1 MKREERACVL
11 AQVRGAREADVASR
25 VREAIEDLRERG
37 DPVTFYAVAERAQ
50 VARSTLYRR
59 ADLKRIVSDAR
70 AEARPAGAPRG
81 RLAPDPYEMPVV
93 YWVFG
98 CDDAA
103 LACAG
108 LQGSGGA
115 SSASPCSRIE
125 KSD

>member
-1 MKREERACVL
+1 MEREERARVL
-11 AQVRGAREADVASR
+11 ARVRGAREADVARR
-25 VREAIEDLRERG
+25 VRAAVEDLRERG
-37 DPVTFYAVAERAQ
+37 DPVTFYTVAVQAQ

-70 AEARPAGAPRG
+70 AEARPGGASRG

-93 YWVFG
+93 YWAFS

-103 LACAG
+103 FAPLR
-108 LQGSGGA
+108 
-115 SSASPCSRIE
+115 SRIE